1 MKKFK
6 AKKKRKNILI
16 YIFIIIFIY
25 ILFIKVLSNID
36 LTTSNNEFINNMLD
50 NSNYYKKYKRKNY
63 VNILTKYILNI
74 NIDSPKNIL
83 LSALKFK
90 KSSNKVEASY
100 VMNEID
106 PTIYIY
112 NTHDTEKYNGVYLT
126 DYNINPN
133 VKMASFLLEGL
144 LKKEG
149 IKAIVEENNMGEY
162 LKNNNLPYSESYQA
176 SRYYLEEKIKK
187 YPNLK
192 LIIDLHRDSISKDK
206 STVKINDKMFAKVLF
221 VVGENNDHFKDN
233 FNLANTLNNIIKS
246 RYEGIS
252 RGVLTKTGTGIRG
265 RFNQDI
271 SPNIVLIECGG
282 EDNTIDEVMNTMVAI
297 KDMIKSYLGDN
308 NG

>member
-25 ILFIKVLSNID
+25 ILFIKVLSNIN

-206 STVKINDKMFAKVLF
+206 
-221 VVGENNDHFKDN
+221 
-233 FNLANTLNNIIKS
+233 
-246 RYEGIS
+246 
-252 RGVLTKTGTGIRG
+252 
-265 RFNQDI
+265 
-271 SPNIVLIECGG
+271 
-282 EDNTIDEVMNTMVAI
+282 
-297 KDMIKSYLGDN
+297 
-308 NG
+308 